1 MQSSCE
7 VSNPF
12 YLRQRLRTHRLPL
25 LLMPFFLVLG
35 YLSNIFAPLQ
45 FDKSGLYFCNSPP
58 PSPVPLSSNF
68 MSTFG
73 FRKSWFFRFSR
84 THGLRDKS
92 HCSSFNQSL
101 HHQNMTRQQVQKGD
115 ARENPQK
122 FPAWAARGSETSAN
136 TRFGAS
142 GSKGT
147 SRINLD
153 APDLTQRVHRFTYSP
168 RRQVSTGSAR
178 PK

>member
-58 PSPVPLSSNF
+58 PSAVPLSSNF

-84 THGLRDKS
+84 AHSLRGKS
-92 HCSSFNQSL
+92 HCSSFNQCL
-101 HHQNMTRQQVQKGD
+101 RHQTITRQHVKEGD
-115 ARENPQK
+115 VRERTTK
-122 FPAWAARGSETSAN
+122 FPTSAARRSETSA
-136 TRFGAS
+136 
-142 GSKGT
+142 K
-147 SRINLD
+147 
-153 APDLTQRVHRFTYSP
+153 
-168 RRQVSTGSAR
+168 
-178 PK
+178 